1 MLRGSCLCGDV
12 AWQASG
18 PLEWMHHCHC
28 SLCRKAHG
36 SAFGSYLMTPAEGF
50 RLLRG
55 EERVVAFASSKAVT
69 RQFCGRCGTALPEAD
84 DGDGQI
90 VLPVGPCDG
99 DPGVRSEAHIFVASK
114 APWYEIRDA
123 LPRFDAFPPGIAAPV
138 LADRPPRDPPGGVR
152 GSCLCGAVGFVVE
165 GEIRR
170 ATNCHCGRCR
180 KARAAAH
187 ASNLFTSDAGLRF
200 TRGAERLTLFKLPD
214 ARYFAQAFCR
224 DCGGKL
230 PRLDR
235 ERKLAVVPMGSLDD
249 DPGVRPSAHIFV
261 ASKAPWY
268 EIPDALPRHAEGLP
282 PA

>member
-138 LADRPPRDPPGGVR
+138 LAGPSAPRPPGRSAGKLRVRRRRLRGGGRDPARHELPLRPLSQGTRR
-152 GSCLCGAVGFVVE
+152 GPRLE
-165 GEIRR
+165 PLHERRR
-170 ATNCHCGRCR
+170 ACASRAGR
-180 KARAAAH
+180 
-187 ASNLFTSDAGLRF
+187 SG
-200 TRGAERLTLFKLPD
+200 
-214 ARYFAQAFCR
+214 
-224 DCGGKL
+224 
-230 PRLDR
+230 
-235 ERKLAVVPMGSLDD
+235 
-249 DPGVRPSAHIFV
+249 
-261 ASKAPWY
+261 
-268 EIPDALPRHAEGLP
+268 
-282 PA
+282 